1 MNSQYPYSKVII
13 KKSVKTLNQTL
24 LSIQSCLTTMTSA
37 TNNKTKKLI
46 GVQISVK
53 SHQGM

>member
-37 TNNKTKKLI
+37 TKNKTKKLI

>member
-1 MNSQYPYSKVII
+1 MNSQYPYSKAII

-37 TNNKTKKLI
+37 TKNKTKKLI